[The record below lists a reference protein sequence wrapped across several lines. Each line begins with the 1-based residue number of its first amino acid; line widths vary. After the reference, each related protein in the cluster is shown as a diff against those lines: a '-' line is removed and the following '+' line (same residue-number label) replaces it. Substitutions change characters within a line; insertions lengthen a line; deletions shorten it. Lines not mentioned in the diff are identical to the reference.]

1 MRRRPPTSGD
11 SLRRLLDDE
20 LAVLERRSGQLT
32 GALLRRSDHPAC
44 ALGRDIRAGCRQ
56 TRSPKPSTRGGDP
69 RLAFITGQ
77 LLPVQLPEWSTCIP
91 GLLRFAD
98 WIGTAPRM
106 GRRMRQ
112 ATIAAGHLAR
122 ATARGSASIDIGLA
136 RVLRLDATTPINELA
151 SILDAFQPEW
161 LHA

>member
-1 MRRRPPTSGD
+1 
-11 SLRRLLDDE
+11 
-20 LAVLERRSGQLT
+20 
-32 GALLRRSDHPAC
+32 
-44 ALGRDIRAGCRQ
+44 
-56 TRSPKPSTRGGDP
+56 
-69 RLAFITGQ
+69 
-77 LLPVQLPEWSTCIP
+77 
-91 GLLRFAD
+91 
-98 WIGTAPRM
+98 
-106 GRRMRQ
+106 MRQ